1 MNSGF
6 AESLV
11 VRFPRR
17 LARLVQ
23 RQYGH
28 SQMVS
33 DQVVVAGFFQ
43 AGFAVQLRLPNGGR
57 AL

>member
-1 MNSGF
+1 MNSGL

-23 RQYGH
+23 RQYRR
-28 SQMVS
+28 SQVIC
-33 DQVVVAGFFQ
+33 DQVVVAGF
-43 AGFAVQLRLPNGGR
+43 AVQLCLPDGGG
-57 AL
+57 AP